1 MATKLCRIS
10 SRFSPGFVSSPPVHG
25 SRSISHSI
33 VCPSC
38 KVIKMGDDKYRE
50 GRLGYIHGHT
60 RIRCIRVVRGVHPCN
75 FHTETGLRVLCRRTR
90 CMCTRARASS
100 LPRYACV
107 CFIRIY
113 VRVIHR
119 KTHARKIMHL
129 HRIVCNDVSM
139 CTCVWSSVV
148 CGYMRIHV
156 NAHTVTHGLAISHV
170 GKCVKDV
177 RTGLQNVSSRF
188 VDETISL
195 SLSLSLF
202 P

>member
-1 MATKLCRIS
+1 MC
-10 SRFSPGFVSSPPVHG
+10 
-25 SRSISHSI
+25 
-33 VCPSC
+33 
-38 KVIKMGDDKYRE
+38 E
-50 GRLGYIHGHT
+50 
-60 RIRCIRVVRGVHPCN
+60 GVHPCN

-107 CFIRIY
+107 CFIRTY

-195 SLSLSLF
+195 SLSLSLSLGF
-202 P
+202 PYSICFVFFLVTENEILLQNVGRKNEDAKRRTRG